1 MRSIRLISA
10 ALLLSFSTMAMAEL
24 EPWKDYDISN
34 EVYQIT
40 TVKVH
45 PNMMDTYLEG
55 IRETWVASNEIAKE
69 LGHIEDYAIY
79 SSQLGASGDFNLLL
93 VIKFQNTG
101 DLAPA
106 KEKYDAFMAKWSEE
120 QQERS
125 EKLVQDYPSMREITG
140 DYLMREITMK

>member
-1 MRSIRLISA
+1 MRLMNFVATA
-10 ALLLSFSTMAMAEL
+10 ALLSFSSAAMAEL
-24 EPWKDYDISN
+24 EPWKDFDISE
-34 EVYQIT
+34 EVYEIT
-40 TVKVH
+40 AVKVH

-55 IRETWVASNEIAKE
+55 IRDTWVAANEIAKE

-93 VIKFQNTG
+93 VIKFKNTA
-101 DLAPA
+101 DIAPSKA
-106 KEKYDAFMAKWSEE
+106 KYDAFMAKWSEE
-120 QQERS
+120 QEERS